1 MNTIRILV
9 AVWLLGLGSA
19 QAATVT
25 FDPNPESVS
34 LNDIFSLDIVGQ
46 NFLSVV
52 DGGGVDFT
60 FDKNVVNVLSVS
72 IDLLVWDFFVQNGTI
87 DNLLGTV
94 DGIAVN
100 ALSNVGPG
108 NFTVAT
114 VQFQAVGVGTTSLVL
129 SEYALNTF
137 ASGGSPINPSFS
149 NGSVTVLSA
158 VPIPG
163 AVWLF
168 GSGLFGLISVARKH
182 NNA

>member
-1 MNTIRILV
+1 MNTIRILTIL
-9 AVWLLGLGSA
+9 WLLGVGSV

-46 NFLSVV
+46 NFLSIV

-72 IDLLVWDFFVQNGTI
+72 IDQLVWDFFVQNGTI

-114 VQFQAVGVGTTSLVL
+114 VQFQAVGVGSTSLAL
-129 SEYALNTF
+129 SEYALNPF
-137 ASGGSPINPSFS
+137 ASGGSPINPTFT

-163 AVWLF
+163 AVWLLS
-168 GSGLFGLISVARKH
+168 SGLIGLIGVARKH
-182 NNA
+182 KSS